1 MPMAWAW
8 RRLLPN
14 LMRHGMLS
22 AQLMSWKLGTDD
34 APVSQCQRGVPRVLQ
49 NHGQVGVQADAHTG
63 IKGHLHRGH
72 HIRSISRAP
81 ALLTWHQSYSFGWQ
95 SIRKALDSHASSVRG
110 MAGEQVGQHAEKA
123 TETNATATSRASGLQ
138 IL

>member
-1 MPMAWAW
+1 MPVAWAW

-14 LMRHGMLS
+14 LTRRGMLT
-22 AQLMSWKLGTDD
+22 AQLMSWQLGTDD

-49 NHGQVGVQADAHTG
+49 DHGQVGVQADAHTG

-81 ALLTWHQSYSFGWQ
+81 ALLTWHQSYSIGWQ
-95 SIRKALDSHASSVRG
+95 SIREALDRHASSVRG
-110 MAGEQVGQHAEKA
+110 MAGEQLGRHAEKA
-123 TETNATATSRASGLQ
+123 TETSETGTSWASGPQVL
-138 IL
+138 